1 MAGSHLADF
10 ILKESSESRI
20 FGTKRWR
27 SSLANVKHLADKIEL
42 VDCNLMDA
50 SAVIQTIE
58 RIKPDMVFHLAAQSY
73 VPESWRSPAATLT
86 DNMMMQLNLL
96 EAIRFSGLE
105 PVIQLACS
113 SEEYGMVKEHEL
125 PINESNE
132 LRPLSPYGVSKVTQD
147 MMGYQYWA
155 SYGMKIIR
163 TRTFNHEGP
172 RRGEVFVTSNFAKQI
187 AEIELGLREPVLKV
201 GNLTAK
207 RDWTDV
213 RDIVR
218 AYWLAVHH
226 CNPGEAYVLASGQS
240 RSVQEL
246 VDYLLSLSTKKIQI
260 ELDPERLRPSDV
272 PLLEGDSSKF
282 RACTGWKPEYTF
294 EQMIEDLL
302 NYWRDR
308 LRASTADL
316 RN

>member
-10 ILKESSESRI
+10 ILKESSDSKI

-27 SSLANVKHLADKIEL
+27 SSLANVKHLKDKIEL
-42 VDCNLMDA
+42 VDCNLMDG

-58 RIKPDMVFHLAAQSY
+58 RIKPDIVFHLAAQSY

-187 AEIELGLREPVLKV
+187 AEIELGLRDPVLKV
-201 GNLTAK
+201 GNLSAK

-240 RSVQEL
+240 RSIQEL
-246 VDYLLSLSTKKIQI
+246 VDFLLSLSTKNIQI

-282 RACTGWKPEYTF
+282 RACTGWQPEYTF

-308 LRASTADL
+308 LRSTTADL
-316 RN
+316 RK

>member
-10 ILKESSESRI
+10 ILSEDNTCQV

-27 SSLANVKHLADKIEL
+27 SSLSNVKHLISKVEL
-42 VDCNLMDA
+42 IDCNLTDA
-50 SAVIQTIE
+50 TAVRQTIE
-58 RIKPDMVFHLAAQSY
+58 HLKPDYIFHLAAQSY

-96 EAIRFSGLE
+96 EAVRMAKVD

-113 SEEYGMVKEHEL
+113 SEEYGMVKEDEL
-125 PINESNE
+125 PITEKNE

-187 AEIELGLREPVLKV
+187 AEIELGLREPILRV

-218 AYWLAVHH
+218 AYWLAVQH
-226 CNPGEAYVLASGQS
+226 CQAGEAYVLASGRS

-246 VDYLLSLSTKKIQI
+246 VDYLLSLSTKKINI
-260 ELDPERLRPSDV
+260 ELDPQRLRPSDV

-282 RACTGWKPEYTF
+282 RECTGWKPEYSF
-294 EQMIEDLL
+294 EQMIADLL
-302 NYWRDR
+302 NYWRER
-308 LRASTADL
+308 LRAATAES
-316 RN
+316 RA